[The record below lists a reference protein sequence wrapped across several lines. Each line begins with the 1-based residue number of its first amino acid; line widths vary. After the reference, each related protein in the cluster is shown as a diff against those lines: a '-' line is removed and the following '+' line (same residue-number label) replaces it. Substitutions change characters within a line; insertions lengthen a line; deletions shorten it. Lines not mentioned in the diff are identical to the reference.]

1 MNLITKYKNILTI
14 GVVLLAAFVAY
25 SVFLKPDTSAP
36 LTATAINAT
45 QSAVDQ
51 ELITLLS
58 QLRSISLDV
67 AIFSDEQFHSLKDFS
82 QEIVPEPVG
91 RTNPFAPLSQ

>member
-1 MNLITKYKNILTI
+1 MNLITKYKNILTVGAI
-14 GVVLLAAFVAY
+14 VLAAFVAY
-25 SVFLKPDTSAP
+25 SVFLKPDTEAP
-36 LTATAINAT
+36 LTATEVNTA

-51 ELITLLS
+51 ELIALLS

-67 AIFSDEQFHSLKDFS
+67 AIFSDEQFKSLKDFS

-91 RTNPFAPLSQ
+91 RPNPFAPLSR